1 MRPPNLAAS
10 EGERVNR
17 TKDGFKN
24 PFGFTVAHAMRKNF
38 AFPLAVFVMS
48 LALYLRSFFGN
59 DKIRQLTALKSGGS
73 ATLELLRESGKFLII
88 ADGNGSAVSDIFDFW
103 FYFYTAVLVI
113 LSAALGIMLFR
124 FVSSRAKN
132 NIYFSIGISRAGLF
146 SAHWLAGAVM
156 LEAAVLLPLAFSAML
171 NLIYFGSSVML
182 WRTLLFYAVHMTVT
196 ALAGFSVAAA
206 VSVCVGTAGESVL
219 FSLAFIA
226 FPSAAVY
233 FLNNTVP
240 KLLFG
245 APHNSNYALYPSASH
260 SRDISMA
267 LSPFGRVLSRLNL
280 LSLNNDVFIRSGS
293 LVSADGFSKITADEL
308 KSWSAPSLEPYILW
322 AILTALLFVFGLLML
337 KRRKV
342 EICGFSGRSKTL
354 NFLLTAMLSVS
365 AGSTIVAVNFYFSQI
380 IDKQYL
386 ITGITTVLLSAV
398 IFVVFDI
405 ILNLSF
411 KALKKDWKYGL
422 VHVALAVAV
431 MLSLY
436 TGFFGY
442 SSRVPYTDSI
452 ESASVSAPDIL
463 LGSYR
468 TRADELKF
476 NANSG
481 YYLAFDEDGN
491 PVGINSGCYYRSNAD
506 ERRIIIDGFKS
517 ESDINAVRELHKRL
531 IASGR
536 KVVSSSEDYS
546 ERAVRST
553 VIIKYKLKNGREI
566 IREYQTVG
574 LGDYLSLYSIE
585 NTENWNNKIKN
596 ELLNIDSEKV
606 FPVLFSGQMDK
617 KTVVDQKFTRGL
629 ARAIYNDITA
639 LGADRILCSD
649 SKWLGAMAL
658 YHDIASDGVEAVT
671 ATQVYSPDADD
682 EDAET
687 PEDAINNAWKVGNYG
702 EMMTNG
708 SEYGDLGK
716 FKSVIPITEEMT
728 NTVEY
733 LKAHGLYDLL
743 VDESPIVAVRVA
755 DIGKLTVDALEYTTP
770 IFNAFWD
777 NGKSKPETD
786 RETGE
791 QISTYTSGD
800 YMPKNSRE
808 FTDSATINTLAENAY
823 GYRFDLTGGY
833 VAEFRRANG
842 CRTIM
847 YIPKGRVELNID

>member
-48 LALYLRSFFGN
+48 LALYLRSFFGS

-73 ATLELLRESGKFLII
+73 ATLELLRGSGKFLII

-132 NIYFSIGISRAGLF
+132 NIYFSLGISRAGLF

-308 KSWSAPSLEPYILW
+308 NSWSAPSLEPYILW
-322 AILTALLFVFGLLML
+322 TILTALLFVFGLLML

-380 IDKQYL
+380 TGKQYL
-386 ITGITTVLLSAV
+386 ITGIITVLLSAV

-405 ILNLSF
+405 MLNLSF

-422 VHVALAVAV
+422 VHVALTVAV

-442 SSRVPYTDSI
+442 SSRVPDTDSI

-517 ESDINAVRELHKRL
+517 ESDINAVRGLHKRL

-566 IREYQTVG
+566 IREYQAVG

-629 ARAIYNDITA
+629 ARAIYEDITS

-658 YHDIASDGVEAVT
+658 YHDIASDGVETVT
-671 ATQVYSPDADD
+671 AAQVYSPDADD
-682 EDAET
+682 EDVET
-687 PEDAINNAWKVGNYG
+687 PEDAINNAWKAGNYG

-708 SEYGDLGK
+708 SEYGDFGK

-808 FTDSATINTLAENAY
+808 FTDGATINALAENAY

-847 YIPKGRVELNID
+847 YIPKGRVELNLD

>member
-1 MRPPNLAAS
+1 M
-10 EGERVNR
+10 NR

-48 LALYLRSFFGN
+48 LALYLRSFFGS

-132 NIYFSIGISRAGLF
+132 NIYFSLGISRAGLF

-308 KSWSAPSLEPYILW
+308 NSWSAPSLEPYILW

-380 IDKQYL
+380 TGKQYL
-386 ITGITTVLLSAV
+386 ITGIITVLLSAV

-405 ILNLSF
+405 MLNLSF
-411 KALKKDWKYGL
+411 KTLKKDWKYGL

-442 SSRVPYTDSI
+442 SSRVPDTDSI

-639 LGADRILCSD
+639 LDADRILCSD
-649 SKWLGAMAL
+649 SKWLGAVAL
-658 YHDIASDGVEAVT
+658 YHDIASDGVKTVT
-671 ATQVYSPDADD
+671 AAQAYSPDTGD

-687 PEDAINNAWKVGNYG
+687 PEDAINNAWKAGNYG

-708 SEYGDLGK
+708 SEYGDFGK

-786 RETGE
+786 RDTGE

-808 FTDSATINTLAENAY
+808 FTDGATINALAENAY
-823 GYRFDLTGGY
+823 GYRFDLAGGY

-847 YIPKGRVELNID
+847 YIPKWRVELNID

>member
-1 MRPPNLAAS
+1 M
-10 EGERVNR
+10 NR
-17 TKDGFKN
+17 TKNGFKN

-48 LALYLRSFFGN
+48 LALYLRSFFGS

-73 ATLELLRESGKFLII
+73 ATLELLRGSGKFLII

-132 NIYFSIGISRAGLF
+132 NIYFSLGISRAGLF

-245 APHNSNYALYPSASH
+245 APHNSNYSLYPSASH
-260 SRDISMA
+260 NQDISMA

-308 KSWSAPSLEPYILW
+308 NSWSAPSLEPYILW

-380 IDKQYL
+380 TDKQYL
-386 ITGITTVLLSAV
+386 ITGIITVLLSAV

-405 ILNLSF
+405 MLNRSF

-442 SSRVPYTDSI
+442 SSRVPDTDSI

-481 YYLAFDEDGN
+481 YYLSFDKDGN

-566 IREYQTVG
+566 IREYQAVG

-629 ARAIYNDITA
+629 ARAIYEDITS

-649 SKWLGAMAL
+649 SKWLGAAAL
-658 YHDIASDGVEAVT
+658 YRDIASDGVKTVT
-671 ATQVYSPDADD
+671 AAQAYSPDTDD

-687 PEDAINNAWKVGNYG
+687 PEDAINNAWKAGNYG

-708 SEYGDLGK
+708 SEYGDFGK

>member
-1 MRPPNLAAS
+1 MNKSR
-10 EGERVNR
+10 
-17 TKDGFKN
+17 DGFKS
-24 PFGFTVAHAMRKNF
+24 PFGFTVVHAIRKNF
-38 AFPLAVFVMS
+38 AFPLAIFVMN
-48 LALYLRSFFGN
+48 LALYLNGFFGSE
-59 DKIRQLTALKSGGS
+59 KMRQFMALSKAGSPTAL
-73 ATLELLRESGKFLII
+73 TLRESGKFLII
-88 ADGNGSAVSDIFDFW
+88 GGSDNYMLTDIL
-103 FYFYTAVLVI
+103 YFYTAAVVV

-124 FVSSRAKN
+124 FVSSKAKS
-132 NIYFSIGISRAGLF
+132 NIYFSLGISRAGLF
-146 SAHWLAGAVM
+146 SAHWLTGAAM
-156 LEAAVLLPLAFSAML
+156 LEAAVLLPLAVSAIL
-171 NLIYFGSSVML
+171 NLAYFGSSVML

-245 APHNSNYALYPSASH
+245 APHNSNYELYPSASH
-260 SRDISMA
+260 NQDISMA

-280 LSLNNDVFIRSGS
+280 LSLNNEAFICSGTFVS
-293 LVSADGFSKITADEL
+293 NGFSAMSADKL
-308 KSWSAPSLEPYILW
+308 KSWNAPSLKPYILW

-380 IDKQYL
+380 TDKKYL

-405 ILNLSF
+405 MLNLSF

-442 SSRVPYTDSI
+442 SSRVPDTDSI

-476 NANSG
+476 NTNSG

-491 PVGINSGCYYRSNAD
+491 PFGINSGCYYRSNAD

-585 NTENWNNKIKN
+585 NTENWNSKIKN
-596 ELLNIDSEKV
+596 DLLNIDSEKV
-606 FPVLFSGQMDK
+606 FPVLFSEQMDK

-629 ARAIYNDITA
+629 ARAIYEDITS

-671 ATQVYSPDADD
+671 ATQAQAEVPDIDDIDTPADD
-682 EDAET
+682 
-687 PEDAINNAWKVGNYG
+687 IRNAWKAGNYG

-708 SEYGDLGK
+708 SEYGDFGK

-786 RETGE
+786 RETGK

-808 FTDSATINTLAENAY
+808 FTDGATINALAENAY

-842 CRTIM
+842 YRTIM
-847 YIPKGRVELNID
+847 YIPKGRVELNLG

>member
-1 MRPPNLAAS
+1 M
-10 EGERVNR
+10 NR

-48 LALYLRSFFGN
+48 LALYLRSFFGS

-73 ATLELLRESGKFLII
+73 ATLELLRKSGKFLII

-132 NIYFSIGISRAGLF
+132 NIYFSLGISRAGLF

-308 KSWSAPSLEPYILW
+308 NSWRAPSLEPYILW

-380 IDKQYL
+380 TGKQYL
-386 ITGITTVLLSAV
+386 ITGIITVLLSAV

-405 ILNLSF
+405 MLNLSF

-442 SSRVPYTDSI
+442 SSRVPDTDSI

-639 LGADRILCSD
+639 LDADRILCSD
-649 SKWLGAMAL
+649 SKWLGAVAL
-658 YHDIASDGVEAVT
+658 YHDIASDGVKTVT
-671 ATQVYSPDADD
+671 AAQAYSPDTGD

-687 PEDAINNAWKVGNYG
+687 PEDAINNAWKAGNYG

-708 SEYGDLGK
+708 SEYGDFGK

-800 YMPKNSRE
+800 YMPENSRE
-808 FTDSATINTLAENAY
+808 FTDGATINTLAENAY
-823 GYRFDLTGGY
+823 GYRFDLAGGY

>member
-1 MRPPNLAAS
+1 MNKSR
-10 EGERVNR
+10 
-17 TKDGFKN
+17 DGFKS
-24 PFGFTVAHAMRKNF
+24 PFGFTVVHAIRKNF

-48 LALYLRSFFGN
+48 LALYLRSFFGS

-88 ADGNGSAVSDIFDFW
+88 GGSDNYMLTDIL
-103 FYFYTAVLVI
+103 YFYTAAVVV

-132 NIYFSIGISRAGLF
+132 NIYFSLGISRAGLF

-260 SRDISMA
+260 NQDISMA
-267 LSPFGRVLSRLNL
+267 LSPFGRVLSYLNL
-280 LSLNNDVFIRSGS
+280 PMLNNDAFIRSGTFVS
-293 LVSADGFSKITADEL
+293 NGFSAMSADKL

-322 AILTALLFVFGLLML
+322 TILTALLFVFGLLML

-342 EICGFSGRSKTL
+342 EICGFSGRSKAL

-380 IDKQYL
+380 TDKQYL

-405 ILNLSF
+405 MLNLSF

-442 SSRVPYTDSI
+442 SSRVPDIDSI

-491 PVGINSGCYYRSNAD
+491 PVGINSGCYYRSNAN

-596 ELLNIDSEKV
+596 ELLNINGEKV

-629 ARAIYNDITA
+629 ARAIYEDITS
-639 LGADRILCSD
+639 LGADKILCSD
-649 SKWLGAMAL
+649 SKWLGAAAL
-658 YHDIASDGVEAVT
+658 YRDIASDGVKTVT
-671 ATQVYSPDADD
+671 AAQAYSPDTDD

-687 PEDAINNAWKVGNYG
+687 PEDAINNAWKAGNYG

-708 SEYGDLGK
+708 SEYGDFGK

-808 FTDSATINTLAENAY
+808 FTDGATINALAENAY

-847 YIPKGRVELNID
+847 YIPKGRVELNLG

>member
-1 MRPPNLAAS
+1 MNKSR
-10 EGERVNR
+10 
-17 TKDGFKN
+17 DGFKS
-24 PFGFTVAHAMRKNF
+24 PFGFTVVHAIRKNF

-48 LALYLRSFFGN
+48 LALYLRSFFGS

-73 ATLELLRESGKFLII
+73 ATLELLRGSGKFLII

-132 NIYFSIGISRAGLF
+132 NIYFSLGISRAGLF

-245 APHNSNYALYPSASH
+245 APHNSNYSLYPSASH
-260 SRDISMA
+260 NQDISMA

-308 KSWSAPSLEPYILW
+308 NSWSAPSLEPYILW

-380 IDKQYL
+380 TGKQYL

-405 ILNLSF
+405 MLNLSF

-442 SSRVPYTDSI
+442 SSRVPDTDSI

-468 TRADELKF
+468 TRADELTF

-606 FPVLFSGQMDK
+606 FPVLFSKQMDK
-617 KTVVDQKFTRGL
+617 KTVIDPQFTQGL

-649 SKWLGAMAL
+649 SKWLGAAAL
-658 YHDIASDGVEAVT
+658 YRDIASDGVKTVT
-671 ATQVYSPDADD
+671 AAQAYSPDTGD

-687 PEDAINNAWKVGNYG
+687 PEDAINNAWKAGNYG

-708 SEYGDLGK
+708 SEYGDFGK

-808 FTDSATINTLAENAY
+808 FTNSATINTLAENAY

>member
-1 MRPPNLAAS
+1 MNKSR
-10 EGERVNR
+10 
-17 TKDGFKN
+17 DGFKS
-24 PFGFTVAHAMRKNF
+24 PFGFTVVHAIRKNF
-38 AFPLAVFVMS
+38 AFPLAIFVMN
-48 LALYLRSFFGN
+48 LALCLNGFFGSE
-59 DKIRQLTALKSGGS
+59 KMRQFMALSKAGSPTAL
-73 ATLELLRESGKFLII
+73 TLRESGKFLII
-88 ADGNGSAVSDIFDFW
+88 GGSDNYMLMDIL
-103 FYFYTAVLVI
+103 YFYTAAVVV

-124 FVSSRAKN
+124 FVSSKAKS
-132 NIYFSIGISRAGLF
+132 NIYFSLGISRAGLF
-146 SAHWLAGAVM
+146 SAHWLTGAAM
-156 LEAAVLLPLAFSAML
+156 LEAAVLLPLAVSAIL
-171 NLIYFGSSVML
+171 NLAYFGSSVML
-182 WRTLLFYAVHMTVT
+182 WRALLFYAVHMTVT
-196 ALAGFSVAAA
+196 ALAGFSVTAA

-226 FPSAAVY
+226 FPGAAVY

-260 SRDISMA
+260 NQDISMA
-267 LSPFGRVLSRLNL
+267 LSPFGRVLSYLNL
-280 LSLNNDVFIRSGS
+280 PMLNNDAFIRSGTFVS
-293 LVSADGFSKITADEL
+293 NGFSAMSADKL
-308 KSWSAPSLEPYILW
+308 KSWSAPSLKPYILW

-342 EICGFSGRSKTL
+342 EICGFSGRSKAL

-380 IDKQYL
+380 TDKQYL

-405 ILNLSF
+405 MLNLSF

-442 SSRVPYTDSI
+442 SSRVPDTDSI

-463 LGSYR
+463 IGSYR

-481 YYLAFDEDGN
+481 YYLTFDEDGN

-566 IREYQTVG
+566 IREYQTVR

-629 ARAIYNDITA
+629 ARAIYEDITS

-671 ATQVYSPDADD
+671 ATQAQAEVPDIDDIDTPADD
-682 EDAET
+682 VR
-687 PEDAINNAWKVGNYG
+687 NAWKAGNYG

-708 SEYGDLGK
+708 SEYGDFGK

-808 FTDSATINTLAENAY
+808 FTDGATINALAENAY

-833 VAEFRRANG
+833 LVEFKRANG
-842 CRTIM
+842 CLTIM
-847 YIPKGRVELNID
+847 YVPKGRIELNID

>member
-1 MRPPNLAAS
+1 MNKSR
-10 EGERVNR
+10 
-17 TKDGFKN
+17 DGFKS
-24 PFGFTVAHAMRKNF
+24 PFGFTVVHAIRKNF

-48 LALYLRSFFGN
+48 LALYLRSFFGS

-73 ATLELLRESGKFLII
+73 ATLDLLRESGKFLII
-88 ADGNGSAVSDIFDFW
+88 GGSGNYMLTDI
-103 FYFYTAVLVI
+103 FYFYTAAVVV

-132 NIYFSIGISRAGLF
+132 NIYFSLGISRAGLF

-240 KLLFG
+240 NLLFG

-260 SRDISMA
+260 NQDISMA

-322 AILTALLFVFGLLML
+322 AILTALLFLFG
-337 KRRKV
+337 V
-342 EICGFSGRSKTL
+342 
-354 NFLLTAMLSVS
+354 FLLLLDATLILVRGVLRGSARLLVVAGLALVTAMLSVS

-380 IDKQYL
+380 TDKQYL

-405 ILNLSF
+405 MLNLSF

-442 SSRVPYTDSI
+442 SSRVPDTDSI

-481 YYLAFDEDGN
+481 YYLAFDENGN

-596 ELLNIDSEKV
+596 ELLNINSEKV

-629 ARAIYNDITA
+629 ARAIYEDITS

-671 ATQVYSPDADD
+671 ATQAQAEVPDIDDIDTPADD
-682 EDAET
+682 VR
-687 PEDAINNAWKVGNYG
+687 NAWKAGNYG

-708 SEYGDLGK
+708 SEYGDFGK

-733 LKAHGLYDLL
+733 LKARGLYDLL

-808 FTDSATINTLAENAY
+808 FTDGATINALAENAY

-847 YIPKGRVELNID
+847 YVPKGRVELNLG

>member
-1 MRPPNLAAS
+1 M
-10 EGERVNR
+10 NR

-48 LALYLRSFFGN
+48 LALYLRSFFGS

-132 NIYFSIGISRAGLF
+132 NIYFSLGISRAGLF

-245 APHNSNYALYPSASH
+245 APHKSNYALYPSASH

-293 LVSADGFSKITADEL
+293 LVSADGFSKITTDEL
-308 KSWSAPSLEPYILW
+308 NSWSAPSLEPYILW

-380 IDKQYL
+380 TGKQYL

-405 ILNLSF
+405 MLNLSF
-411 KALKKDWKYGL
+411 KALKRDWKYGL

-442 SSRVPYTDSI
+442 SSRVPDTDSI

-629 ARAIYNDITA
+629 ARAIYEDITS

-649 SKWLGAMAL
+649 SKWLGTVAL
-658 YHDIASDGVEAVT
+658 YHDIASDGVKTVT
-671 ATQVYSPDADD
+671 AAQAYSPDTGD

-687 PEDAINNAWKVGNYG
+687 PEDAINNAWKAGNYG

-708 SEYGDLGK
+708 SEYGDFGK

-808 FTDSATINTLAENAY
+808 FTDGATINTLAENAY

-847 YIPKGRVELNID
+847 YIPKGRVELNLD

>member
-1 MRPPNLAAS
+1 MNKSR
-10 EGERVNR
+10 
-17 TKDGFKN
+17 DGFKS
-24 PFGFTVAHAMRKNF
+24 PFGFTVVHAIRKNF

-48 LALYLRSFFGN
+48 LALYLRSFFGS

-88 ADGNGSAVSDIFDFW
+88 GGSDNYMLTDIL
-103 FYFYTAVLVI
+103 YFYTAAVVV

-132 NIYFSIGISRAGLF
+132 NIYFSLGISRAGLF

-260 SRDISMA
+260 NQDIRMA

-293 LVSADGFSKITADEL
+293 LVSADRFSKITADEL

-342 EICGFSGRSKTL
+342 EICGFSGRSKAL

-380 IDKQYL
+380 TDKQYL

-405 ILNLSF
+405 MLNLSF

-442 SSRVPYTDSI
+442 SSRVPDTDSI

-481 YYLAFDEDGN
+481 YYLTFDEDGN

-629 ARAIYNDITA
+629 ARAIYEDITS
-639 LGADRILCSD
+639 LGADKILCSD

-658 YHDIASDGVEAVT
+658 YHDIASDGVKTVT
-671 ATQVYSPDADD
+671 AAQAYSPDTDD
-682 EDAET
+682 EDAKT
-687 PEDAINNAWKVGNYG
+687 PEEAINNAWKAGNYG

-708 SEYGDLGK
+708 SEYGDFGK

-733 LKAHGLYDLL
+733 LKAHGLFDLL

-808 FTDSATINTLAENAY
+808 FTDGATINALAENAY

-847 YIPKGRVELNID
+847 YIPKGRVELNLG

>member
-1 MRPPNLAAS
+1 M
-10 EGERVNR
+10 NR
-17 TKDGFKN
+17 TKNGFKN

-48 LALYLRSFFGN
+48 LALYLRSFFGS

-73 ATLELLRESGKFLII
+73 ATLELLRGSGKFLII

-132 NIYFSIGISRAGLF
+132 NIYFSLGISRAGLF

-293 LVSADGFSKITADEL
+293 LVSSDGFSKITADEL

-380 IDKQYL
+380 TGKQYL

-405 ILNLSF
+405 MLNLSF

-442 SSRVPYTDSI
+442 SSRVPDAGSI

-517 ESDINAVRELHKRL
+517 ESDINAVRGLHKRL

-629 ARAIYNDITA
+629 ARAIYEDITS

-649 SKWLGAMAL
+649 SKWLGTVAL
-658 YHDIASDGVEAVT
+658 YHDIASDGVKTVT
-671 ATQVYSPDADD
+671 AAQAYSPDTGD

-687 PEDAINNAWKVGNYG
+687 PEDAINNAWKAGNYG

-708 SEYGDLGK
+708 SEYGDFGK

-808 FTDSATINTLAENAY
+808 FTDGATINTLAENAY

>member
-1 MRPPNLAAS
+1 MNKSR
-10 EGERVNR
+10 
-17 TKDGFKN
+17 DGFKS
-24 PFGFTVAHAMRKNF
+24 PFGFTVVHAIRKNF

-48 LALYLRSFFGN
+48 LALYLRSFFGS

-124 FVSSRAKN
+124 FVSSKAKN
-132 NIYFSIGISRAGLF
+132 NIYFSLGISRAGLF

-245 APHNSNYALYPSASH
+245 APHNSNYSLYPSASH
-260 SRDISMA
+260 NQDISMA

-308 KSWSAPSLEPYILW
+308 NSWSAPSLEPYILW

-380 IDKQYL
+380 TGKQYL
-386 ITGITTVLLSAV
+386 ITGIITVLLSAV

-405 ILNLSF
+405 MLNLSF

-442 SSRVPYTDSI
+442 SSRVPDTDSI

-481 YYLAFDEDGN
+481 YYLSFDKDGN

-606 FPVLFSGQMDK
+606 FPVLFSKQMDK
-617 KTVVDQKFTRGL
+617 KAVVDQKFTRGL
-629 ARAIYNDITA
+629 ARAIYEDITS

-671 ATQVYSPDADD
+671 ATQAQAEVPDIYDIDTPADD
-682 EDAET
+682 VR
-687 PEDAINNAWKVGNYG
+687 NAWKSGNYG

-708 SEYGDLGK
+708 SEYGDFGK

-808 FTDSATINTLAENAY
+808 FTDSATINALAENAY

-847 YIPKGRVELNID
+847 YIPKGRVELNLG

>member
-1 MRPPNLAAS
+1 MNKSR
-10 EGERVNR
+10 
-17 TKDGFKN
+17 DGFKS
-24 PFGFTVAHAMRKNF
+24 PFGFTVVHAIRKNF

-48 LALYLRSFFGN
+48 LALYLRSFFGS

-73 ATLELLRESGKFLII
+73 ATLELLRGSGKFLII

-132 NIYFSIGISRAGLF
+132 NIYFSLGISRAGLF

-308 KSWSAPSLEPYILW
+308 NSWSAPSLESYILW

-380 IDKQYL
+380 TGKQYL
-386 ITGITTVLLSAV
+386 ITGIITVLLSAV

-405 ILNLSF
+405 MLNLSF

-442 SSRVPYTDSI
+442 SSRVPDTDSI

-468 TRADELKF
+468 TRADELNF

-506 ERRIIIDGFKS
+506 ERRIIIGGFKS

-546 ERAVRST
+546 KRAVRST

-629 ARAIYNDITA
+629 ARAIYEDITS

-649 SKWLGAMAL
+649 SKWLGAAAL
-658 YHDIASDGVEAVT
+658 YRDTVSDGVKTVT
-671 ATQVYSPDADD
+671 AAQAYSPDTGD

-687 PEDAINNAWKVGNYG
+687 PEDAINNAWKAGNYG

-708 SEYGDLGK
+708 SEYGDFGK

-743 VDESPIVAVRVA
+743 VDESPTVAVRVA

-808 FTDSATINTLAENAY
+808 FTDGATINTLAENAY

-847 YIPKGRVELNID
+847 YIPKGRVELNLD

>member
-1 MRPPNLAAS
+1 
-10 EGERVNR
+10 
-17 TKDGFKN
+17 
-24 PFGFTVAHAMRKNF
+24 
-38 AFPLAVFVMS
+38 
-48 LALYLRSFFGN
+48 
-59 DKIRQLTALKSGGS
+59 
-73 ATLELLRESGKFLII
+73 
-88 ADGNGSAVSDIFDFW
+88 
-103 FYFYTAVLVI
+103 
-113 LSAALGIMLFR
+113 
-124 FVSSRAKN
+124 
-132 NIYFSIGISRAGLF
+132 
-146 SAHWLAGAVM
+146 M

-245 APHNSNYALYPSASH
+245 APHNSNYSLYPSASH
-260 SRDISMA
+260 NQDISMA

-308 KSWSAPSLEPYILW
+308 NSWSAPSLEPYILW

-380 IDKQYL
+380 TGKQYL
-386 ITGITTVLLSAV
+386 ITGIITVLLSAV

-405 ILNLSF
+405 MLNLSF

-442 SSRVPYTDSI
+442 SSRVPDAGSI

-629 ARAIYNDITA
+629 ARAIYEDITS

-658 YHDIASDGVEAVT
+658 YHDIASDGVKTVT
-671 ATQVYSPDADD
+671 AAQVYSPDTDG

-687 PEDAINNAWKVGNYG
+687 PEDAINNAWKAGNYG
-702 EMMTNG
+702 EIMTNG
-708 SEYGDLGK
+708 SEYGDFGK

-808 FTDSATINTLAENAY
+808 FTDSAMINALAENAY
-823 GYRFDLTGGY
+823 GYRFDLAGGY

-847 YIPKGRVELNID
+847 YIPKWRVELNID

>member
-1 MRPPNLAAS
+1 M
-10 EGERVNR
+10 NR

-24 PFGFTVAHAMRKNF
+24 PFGFTVAHAIRKNF

-48 LALYLRSFFGN
+48 LVLYLRSFFGS

-88 ADGNGSAVSDIFDFW
+88 GGSDNYMLTDIL
-103 FYFYTAVLVI
+103 YFYTAAVVV

-124 FVSSRAKN
+124 FVSSKAKS
-132 NIYFSIGISRAGLF
+132 NIYFSLGISRAGLF
-146 SAHWLAGAVM
+146 SAHWLTGAAM

-196 ALAGFSVAAA
+196 ALAGFTVAAA
-206 VSVCVGTAGESVL
+206 VSVCVGTISESVI
-219 FSLAFIA
+219 FSLAFLA

-233 FLNNTVP
+233 FLNNAVP
-240 KLLFG
+240 HLLFG

-260 SRDISMA
+260 NQDISMA
-267 LSPFGRVLSRLNL
+267 LSPFGRVLSYLNL
-280 LSLNNDVFIRSGS
+280 PMLNNDAFIRSGTFVS
-293 LVSADGFSKITADEL
+293 NGFSAMSADKL

-342 EICGFSGRSKTL
+342 EICGFSGRSKAL

-380 IDKQYL
+380 TDKQYL

-405 ILNLSF
+405 MLNLSF

-442 SSRVPYTDSI
+442 SSRVPDTDSI

-546 ERAVRST
+546 ERAVRNT

-629 ARAIYNDITA
+629 ARAIYEDITA

-649 SKWLGAMAL
+649 SKWLGAAAL
-658 YHDIASDGVEAVT
+658 YRDIASDEVKTVT
-671 ATQVYSPDADD
+671 AAQAYSPDTDD

-687 PEDAINNAWKVGNYG
+687 PEDAIRKAWKTGNYG

-708 SEYGDLGK
+708 SEYGDFGK

-755 DIGKLTVDALEYTTP
+755 DIGKLTVNALEYTTP

-791 QISTYTSGD
+791 QISTYMSGD

-808 FTDSATINTLAENAY
+808 FTDGATINTLAENAY

-847 YIPKGRVELNID
+847 YVPKGRVELNLG

>member
-1 MRPPNLAAS
+1 M
-10 EGERVNR
+10 NR

-48 LALYLRSFFGN
+48 LALYLRSFFGS

-73 ATLELLRESGKFLII
+73 ATLELLRGSGKFLII

-132 NIYFSIGISRAGLF
+132 NIYFSLGISRAGLF

-308 KSWSAPSLEPYILW
+308 NSWSAPSLEPYILW

-380 IDKQYL
+380 TGKQYL

-405 ILNLSF
+405 MLNLSF

-442 SSRVPYTDSI
+442 SSRVPDTDSI

-596 ELLNIDSEKV
+596 ELLNINSEKV

-629 ARAIYNDITA
+629 ARAIYEDITA

-671 ATQVYSPDADD
+671 AAQAYSPDTDD

-687 PEDAINNAWKVGNYG
+687 PEDAINNAWKAGNYG

-708 SEYGDLGK
+708 SEYGDFGK

-728 NTVEY
+728 NAVEY

-847 YIPKGRVELNID
+847 YIPKGRVELNLD

>member
-1 MRPPNLAAS
+1 
-10 EGERVNR
+10 
-17 TKDGFKN
+17 
-24 PFGFTVAHAMRKNF
+24 
-38 AFPLAVFVMS
+38 
-48 LALYLRSFFGN
+48 
-59 DKIRQLTALKSGGS
+59 
-73 ATLELLRESGKFLII
+73 
-88 ADGNGSAVSDIFDFW
+88 
-103 FYFYTAVLVI
+103 
-113 LSAALGIMLFR
+113 
-124 FVSSRAKN
+124 
-132 NIYFSIGISRAGLF
+132 
-146 SAHWLAGAVM
+146 M

-308 KSWSAPSLEPYILW
+308 NSWRAPSLEPYILW

-380 IDKQYL
+380 TGKQYL
-386 ITGITTVLLSAV
+386 ITGIITVLLSAV

-405 ILNLSF
+405 MLNLSF

-442 SSRVPYTDSI
+442 SSRVPDTDSI

-639 LGADRILCSD
+639 LDADRILCSD
-649 SKWLGAMAL
+649 SKWLGAVAL
-658 YHDIASDGVEAVT
+658 YHDIASDGVKTVT
-671 ATQVYSPDADD
+671 AAQAYSPDTGD

-687 PEDAINNAWKVGNYG
+687 PEDAINNAWKAGNYG

-708 SEYGDLGK
+708 SEYGDFGK

-800 YMPKNSRE
+800 YMPENSRE
-808 FTDSATINTLAENAY
+808 FTDGATINTLAENAY
-823 GYRFDLTGGY
+823 GYRFDLAGGY

>member
-1 MRPPNLAAS
+1 M
-10 EGERVNR
+10 NR
-17 TKDGFKN
+17 TKNGFKN

-48 LALYLRSFFGN
+48 LALYLRSFFGS

-73 ATLELLRESGKFLII
+73 ATLELLRGSGKFLII

-132 NIYFSIGISRAGLF
+132 NIYFSLGISRAGLF

-245 APHNSNYALYPSASH
+245 APHNSNYSLYPSASH
-260 SRDISMA
+260 NQDISMA

-308 KSWSAPSLEPYILW
+308 NSWSAPSLEPYILW

-380 IDKQYL
+380 TGKQYL
-386 ITGITTVLLSAV
+386 ITGIITVLLSAV

-405 ILNLSF
+405 MLNLSF

-442 SSRVPYTDSI
+442 SSRVPDTDSI
-452 ESASVSAPDIL
+452 ENASVSAPDIL

-574 LGDYLSLYSIE
+574 LGDYLSLYSVE

-629 ARAIYNDITA
+629 ARAIYEDITS

-649 SKWLGAMAL
+649 SKWLGAAAL
-658 YHDIASDGVEAVT
+658 YRDIASDGVKTVT
-671 ATQVYSPDADD
+671 AAQAYSPDTDS

-687 PEDAINNAWKVGNYG
+687 PEDAINNAWKAGNYG

-708 SEYGDLGK
+708 SEYGDFGK

-800 YMPKNSRE
+800 YMPKKSRE
-808 FTDSATINTLAENAY
+808 FTDGATINTLAENAY

-847 YIPKGRVELNID
+847 YIPKGRVELNLD

>member
-1 MRPPNLAAS
+1 M
-10 EGERVNR
+10 NR

-48 LALYLRSFFGN
+48 LALYLRSFFGS

-73 ATLELLRESGKFLII
+73 ATLELLRGSGKFLII

-132 NIYFSIGISRAGLF
+132 NIYFSLGISRAGLF

-293 LVSADGFSKITADEL
+293 LVSADGFSKITTDEL
-308 KSWSAPSLEPYILW
+308 NSWSAPSLEPYILW

-342 EICGFSGRSKTL
+342 EICGFSGRSKAL

-380 IDKQYL
+380 TDKQYL

-405 ILNLSF
+405 MLNLSF

-422 VHVALAVAV
+422 VHVALTVAV

-442 SSRVPYTDSI
+442 SSRVPDTDSI

-468 TRADELKF
+468 TRADELNF

-629 ARAIYNDITA
+629 ARAIYEDITS

-649 SKWLGAMAL
+649 SKWLGAAAL
-658 YHDIASDGVEAVT
+658 YRDIASDGVKTVT
-671 ATQVYSPDADD
+671 AAQAYSPDTDD

-687 PEDAINNAWKVGNYG
+687 PEDAINNAWKAGNYG

-708 SEYGDLGK
+708 SEYGDFGK

-808 FTDSATINTLAENAY
+808 FTDGATINTLAENAY
-823 GYRFDLTGGY
+823 GYRFDLAGGY

-847 YIPKGRVELNID
+847 YIPKGRVELNLD

>member
-1 MRPPNLAAS
+1 MNKSR
-10 EGERVNR
+10 
-17 TKDGFKN
+17 DGFKS
-24 PFGFTVAHAMRKNF
+24 PFGFTVVHAIRKNF
-38 AFPLAVFVMS
+38 AFPLAIFVMN
-48 LALYLRSFFGN
+48 LALCLNGFFGSE
-59 DKIRQLTALKSGGS
+59 KMRQFMALSKAGSPTAL
-73 ATLELLRESGKFLII
+73 TLRESGKFLII
-88 ADGNGSAVSDIFDFW
+88 GGSDNYMLMDIL
-103 FYFYTAVLVI
+103 YFYTAAVVV

-124 FVSSRAKN
+124 FVSSKAKS
-132 NIYFSIGISRAGLF
+132 NIYFSLGISRAGLF
-146 SAHWLAGAVM
+146 SAHWLTGAAM
-156 LEAAVLLPLAFSAML
+156 LEAAVLLPLAVSAIL
-171 NLIYFGSSVML
+171 NLAYFGSSVML
-182 WRTLLFYAVHMTVT
+182 WRALLFYAVHMTVT
-196 ALAGFSVAAA
+196 ALAGFSVTAA

-226 FPSAAVY
+226 FPGAAVY

-260 SRDISMA
+260 NQDISMA
-267 LSPFGRVLSRLNL
+267 LSPFGRVLSYLNL
-280 LSLNNDVFIRSGS
+280 PMLNNDAFIRSGTFVS
-293 LVSADGFSKITADEL
+293 NGFSAMSADKL
-308 KSWSAPSLEPYILW
+308 KSWSAPSLKPYILW

-342 EICGFSGRSKTL
+342 EICGFSGRSKAL

-380 IDKQYL
+380 TDKQYL

-405 ILNLSF
+405 MLNLSF

-442 SSRVPYTDSI
+442 SSRVPDTDSI

-463 LGSYR
+463 IGSYR

-481 YYLAFDEDGN
+481 YYLTFDEDGN

-566 IREYQTVG
+566 IREYQTVR

-629 ARAIYNDITA
+629 ARAIYEDITS

-671 ATQVYSPDADD
+671 ATQAQAEVPDIDDIDTPADD
-682 EDAET
+682 VH
-687 PEDAINNAWKVGNYG
+687 NAWKAGNYG

-708 SEYGDLGK
+708 SEYGDFGK

-808 FTDSATINTLAENAY
+808 FTDGATINALAANAY

-847 YIPKGRVELNID
+847 YIPKGRIELNID

>member
-1 MRPPNLAAS
+1 M
-10 EGERVNR
+10 NR
-17 TKDGFKN
+17 TKNGFKN

-48 LALYLRSFFGN
+48 LALYLRSFFGS

-73 ATLELLRESGKFLII
+73 ATLELLRGSGKFLII

-132 NIYFSIGISRAGLF
+132 NIYFSLGISRAGLF

-245 APHNSNYALYPSASH
+245 APHNSNYSLYPSASH
-260 SRDISMA
+260 NQDISMA

-308 KSWSAPSLEPYILW
+308 NSWSAPSLEPYTLW

-354 NFLLTAMLSVS
+354 NFLLTAMFSVS

-380 IDKQYL
+380 TGKQYL

-405 ILNLSF
+405 MLNLSF

-442 SSRVPYTDSI
+442 SSRVPDTDSI

-629 ARAIYNDITA
+629 ARAIYEDITS

-649 SKWLGAMAL
+649 SKWLGTVAL
-658 YHDIASDGVEAVT
+658 YHDIASDGVKTVT
-671 ATQVYSPDADD
+671 AAQAYSPDTGD

-687 PEDAINNAWKVGNYG
+687 PEDAINNAWKAGNYG

-708 SEYGDLGK
+708 SEYGDFGK

>member
-1 MRPPNLAAS
+1 M
-10 EGERVNR
+10 NR

-48 LALYLRSFFGN
+48 LALYLRSFFGS

-88 ADGNGSAVSDIFDFW
+88 ADGNGSAVSDIFYFW

-113 LSAALGIMLFR
+113 LSAALGIMLFK

-132 NIYFSIGISRAGLF
+132 NIYFSLGISRAGLF

-219 FSLAFIA
+219 FSLAFIT

-260 SRDISMA
+260 NQDISMA

-308 KSWSAPSLEPYILW
+308 KSWSAPSLEPYLLW

-380 IDKQYL
+380 TDKQYL
-386 ITGITTVLLSAV
+386 ITGIITVLLSAV

-405 ILNLSF
+405 MLNLSF

-422 VHVALAVAV
+422 VHVALAVAA

-442 SSRVPYTDSI
+442 SSRVPDTDSI

-476 NANSG
+476 NANSS

-531 IASGR
+531 IVSGR

-617 KTVVDQKFTRGL
+617 KVVVDQKFTRGL
-629 ARAIYNDITA
+629 ARAIYEDITS

-671 ATQVYSPDADD
+671 ATQAQAEVPDIDDVDTPADD
-682 EDAET
+682 VR
-687 PEDAINNAWKVGNYG
+687 NAWKAGNYG

-708 SEYGDLGK
+708 SEYGDFGK

-755 DIGKLTVDALEYTTP
+755 DIGKLTADALEYTTP

-800 YMPKNSRE
+800 YMPKNSKE
-808 FTDSATINTLAENAY
+808 FTDGATISTLAENAY

-847 YIPKGRVELNID
+847 YIPKGRVELNLD

>member
-1 MRPPNLAAS
+1 M
-10 EGERVNR
+10 NR
-17 TKDGFKN
+17 TKNGFKN

-48 LALYLRSFFGN
+48 LALYLRSFFGS

-73 ATLELLRESGKFLII
+73 ATLELLRGSGKFLII

-132 NIYFSIGISRAGLF
+132 NIYFSLGISRAGLF

-171 NLIYFGSSVML
+171 NLIYFGSSFML

-293 LVSADGFSKITADEL
+293 LVSADGFSKIPADEL
-308 KSWSAPSLEPYILW
+308 NSWSAPSLEPYILW

-342 EICGFSGRSKTL
+342 EICGFSGKSKTL

-380 IDKQYL
+380 TGKQYL
-386 ITGITTVLLSAV
+386 ITGIITVLLSAV

-405 ILNLSF
+405 MLNLSF

-442 SSRVPYTDSI
+442 SSRVPDTDSI

-468 TRADELKF
+468 TRSDELKF

-546 ERAVRST
+546 ERAVHST

-629 ARAIYNDITA
+629 ARAIYEDITS

-649 SKWLGAMAL
+649 SKWLGAAAL
-658 YHDIASDGVEAVT
+658 YRDIASDGVKTVT
-671 ATQVYSPDADD
+671 AAQTYSPDTDD

-687 PEDAINNAWKVGNYG
+687 PEDAINNAWKAGNYG

-708 SEYGDLGK
+708 SEYGDFGK

-808 FTDSATINTLAENAY
+808 FTDGATINTLAENAY

-833 VAEFRRANG
+833 VAEFIRANG

-847 YIPKGRVELNID
+847 YVPKGRVELNLD

>member
-1 MRPPNLAAS
+1 M
-10 EGERVNR
+10 NR
-17 TKDGFKN
+17 TKNGFKN

-48 LALYLRSFFGN
+48 LALYLRSFFGS

-73 ATLELLRESGKFLII
+73 ATLELLRGSGKFLII

-132 NIYFSIGISRAGLF
+132 NIYFSLGISRAGLF

-245 APHNSNYALYPSASH
+245 APHNSNYSLYPSASH
-260 SRDISMA
+260 NQDISMA

-308 KSWSAPSLEPYILW
+308 NSWSAPSLEPYTLW

-380 IDKQYL
+380 TGKQYL

-405 ILNLSF
+405 MLNLSF

-442 SSRVPYTDSI
+442 SSRVPDTDSI

-553 VIIKYKLKNGREI
+553 VIIKYKFKNGREI

-629 ARAIYNDITA
+629 ARAIYEDITS

-649 SKWLGAMAL
+649 SKWLGTVAL
-658 YHDIASDGVEAVT
+658 YHDIASDGVKTVT
-671 ATQVYSPDADD
+671 AAQAYSPDTGD

-687 PEDAINNAWKVGNYG
+687 PEDAINNAWKAGNYG

-708 SEYGDLGK
+708 SEYGDFGK

>member
-1 MRPPNLAAS
+1 M
-10 EGERVNR
+10 NR

-24 PFGFTVAHAMRKNF
+24 PFGFTVVHAIRKNF
-38 AFPLAVFVMS
+38 AFPLAIFVMN
-48 LALYLRSFFGN
+48 LALYLNGFFGSE
-59 DKIRQLTALKSGGS
+59 KMRQFMALSKAGSPTAL
-73 ATLELLRESGKFLII
+73 TLRESGKFLII
-88 ADGNGSAVSDIFDFW
+88 GGSDNYMLTDSL
-103 FYFYTAVLVI
+103 YFYTAAVVV

-124 FVSSRAKN
+124 FVSSKAKS
-132 NIYFSIGISRAGLF
+132 NIYFSLGISRAGLF
-146 SAHWLAGAVM
+146 SAHWLTGAAM
-156 LEAAVLLPLAFSAML
+156 LEAAVLLPLAVPAIL
-171 NLIYFGSSVML
+171 NLAYFGSTVML

-245 APHNSNYALYPSASH
+245 APHNSNYELYPSASH
-260 SRDISMA
+260 NQDISMA

-280 LSLNNDVFIRSGS
+280 LSLNNEAFIRSGTFVS
-293 LVSADGFSKITADEL
+293 NGFSAMSADKL
-308 KSWSAPSLEPYILW
+308 KSWNAPSLKPYILW

-380 IDKQYL
+380 TDKQYL
-386 ITGITTVLLSAV
+386 ITGITTVLLSTV

-405 ILNLSF
+405 MLNLSF

-442 SSRVPYTDSI
+442 SSRVPDTDSI

-629 ARAIYNDITA
+629 ARAIYEDITS

-671 ATQVYSPDADD
+671 ATQAQAEVPDIDDIDTPADD
-682 EDAET
+682 
-687 PEDAINNAWKVGNYG
+687 IRNAWKAGNYG

-708 SEYGDLGK
+708 SEYGDFGK

-770 IFNAFWD
+770 IFNTFWD

-786 RETGE
+786 RETGK

-808 FTDSATINTLAENAY
+808 FTDGATINALAENAY

-833 VAEFRRANG
+833 VAEFRRVNG

-847 YIPKGRVELNID
+847 YIPKGRVELNLG

>member
-1 MRPPNLAAS
+1 M
-10 EGERVNR
+10 NR
-17 TKDGFKN
+17 TKNGFKN

-48 LALYLRSFFGN
+48 LALYLRSFFGS

-73 ATLELLRESGKFLII
+73 ATLELLRGSGKFLII

-132 NIYFSIGISRAGLF
+132 NIYFSLGISRAGLF

-380 IDKQYL
+380 TGKQYL
-386 ITGITTVLLSAV
+386 ITGIITVLLSAV

-405 ILNLSF
+405 MLNLSF

-442 SSRVPYTDSI
+442 SSRVPDTDSI

-468 TRADELKF
+468 TRADELNF

-536 KVVSSSEDYS
+536 KVVSSSDDYS

-566 IREYQTVG
+566 IREYQTVR

-606 FPVLFSGQMDK
+606 FPVLFSRQMDK

-649 SKWLGAMAL
+649 SKWLGAVAL
-658 YHDIASDGVEAVT
+658 YRDIASDGVKTVT
-671 ATQVYSPDADD
+671 AAQAYSPDTDG

-687 PEDAINNAWKVGNYG
+687 PEDAINNAWKAGNYG
-702 EMMTNG
+702 EIMTNG
-708 SEYGDLGK
+708 SEYGDFGK
-716 FKSVIPITEEMT
+716 FKSVIPITEKMT

-847 YIPKGRVELNID
+847 YVPKGCVELNLD

>member
-17 TKDGFKN
+17 TKNGFKN

-48 LALYLRSFFGN
+48 LALYLRSFFGS

-132 NIYFSIGISRAGLF
+132 NIYFSLGISRAGLF

-196 ALAGFSVAAA
+196 ALAGFSVTAA

-380 IDKQYL
+380 TGKQYL

-405 ILNLSF
+405 MLNLSF

-422 VHVALAVAV
+422 VHVALTVAV

-442 SSRVPYTDSI
+442 SSRVPDTDSI

-629 ARAIYNDITA
+629 ARAIYEDITS

-649 SKWLGAMAL
+649 SKWLGTVAL
-658 YHDIASDGVEAVT
+658 YHDIASDGVKTVT
-671 ATQVYSPDADD
+671 AAQAYSPDTGD

-687 PEDAINNAWKVGNYG
+687 PEDAINNAWKAGNYG

-708 SEYGDLGK
+708 SEYGDFGK

-808 FTDSATINTLAENAY
+808 FTDSAMINALAENAY
-823 GYRFDLTGGY
+823 GYRFDLAGGY

-847 YIPKGRVELNID
+847 YIPKWRVELNID

>member
-1 MRPPNLAAS
+1 M
-10 EGERVNR
+10 NR
-17 TKDGFKN
+17 TKNGFKN

-48 LALYLRSFFGN
+48 LALYLRSFFGS

-132 NIYFSIGISRAGLF
+132 NIYFSLAISRAGLF

-308 KSWSAPSLEPYILW
+308 NSWSAPSLEPYILW

-380 IDKQYL
+380 TGKQYL

-405 ILNLSF
+405 MLNLSF
-411 KALKKDWKYGL
+411 KALKRDWKYGL

-442 SSRVPYTDSI
+442 SSRVPDTDSI

-517 ESDINAVRELHKRL
+517 ESDINAVRGLHKRL

-639 LGADRILCSD
+639 LDADRILCSD
-649 SKWLGAMAL
+649 SKWLGAVAL
-658 YHDIASDGVEAVT
+658 YHDIASDGVKTVT
-671 ATQVYSPDADD
+671 AAQAYSPDTGD

-687 PEDAINNAWKVGNYG
+687 PEDAINNAWKAGNYG

-708 SEYGDLGK
+708 SEYGDFGK

-800 YMPKNSRE
+800 YMPENSRE
-808 FTDSATINTLAENAY
+808 FTDGATINTLAENAY
-823 GYRFDLTGGY
+823 GYRFDLAGGY

>member
-1 MRPPNLAAS
+1 M
-10 EGERVNR
+10 NR
-17 TKDGFKN
+17 TKNGFKN

-48 LALYLRSFFGN
+48 LALYLRSFFGS

-73 ATLELLRESGKFLII
+73 ATLELLRGSGKFLII

-132 NIYFSIGISRAGLF
+132 NIYFSLGISRAGLF

-245 APHNSNYALYPSASH
+245 APHNSNYSLYPSASH
-260 SRDISMA
+260 NQDISMA

-308 KSWSAPSLEPYILW
+308 NSWSAPSLEPYILW

-380 IDKQYL
+380 TGKQYL
-386 ITGITTVLLSAV
+386 ITGIITVLLSAV

-405 ILNLSF
+405 MLNLSF

-422 VHVALAVAV
+422 VHVTLTVAV

-442 SSRVPYTDSI
+442 SSRVPDTDSI

-468 TRADELKF
+468 TRADELNF
-476 NANSG
+476 NTNSG

-546 ERAVRST
+546 ERVVRST

-606 FPVLFSGQMDK
+606 FPVIFSGQMDK
-617 KTVVDQKFTRGL
+617 KTVVDQKITRGL
-629 ARAIYNDITA
+629 ARAIYEDITS

-658 YHDIASDGVEAVT
+658 YHDIASDRVETVT
-671 ATQVYSPDADD
+671 ATQAYTDVPDIDDVDTPADD
-682 EDAET
+682 VR
-687 PEDAINNAWKVGNYG
+687 NAWKTGNYG

-708 SEYGDLGK
+708 SEYGDFGK

>member
-1 MRPPNLAAS
+1 M
-10 EGERVNR
+10 NR
-17 TKDGFKN
+17 TKNGFKN

-48 LALYLRSFFGN
+48 LALYLRSFFGS

-132 NIYFSIGISRAGLF
+132 NIYFSLGISRAGLF

-196 ALAGFSVAAA
+196 ALAGFSVTAA

-380 IDKQYL
+380 TGKQYL

-405 ILNLSF
+405 MLNLSF

-422 VHVALAVAV
+422 VHVALTVAV

-442 SSRVPYTDSI
+442 SSRVPDTNSI

-468 TRADELKF
+468 TRADELNF

-531 IASGR
+531 IVSGR

-629 ARAIYNDITA
+629 ARAIYEDITS

-649 SKWLGAMAL
+649 SKWLGAAAL
-658 YHDIASDGVEAVT
+658 YRDIASDGVKTVT
-671 ATQVYSPDADD
+671 AAQAYSPDTDD

-687 PEDAINNAWKVGNYG
+687 PEDAINNAWKAGNYG

-708 SEYGDLGK
+708 SEYGDFGK

-833 VAEFRRANG
+833 VAEFRRAND

-847 YIPKGRVELNID
+847 YIPKERVELNLD

>member
-1 MRPPNLAAS
+1 MNKSR
-10 EGERVNR
+10 
-17 TKDGFKN
+17 DGFKSL
-24 PFGFTVAHAMRKNF
+24 FGFTVAHAMRKNF

-48 LALYLRSFFGN
+48 LALYLRSFFGS

-132 NIYFSIGISRAGLF
+132 NIYFSLGISRAGLF

-245 APHNSNYALYPSASH
+245 APHNSNYSLYPSASH
-260 SRDISMA
+260 NQDISMA

-308 KSWSAPSLEPYILW
+308 NSWSAPSLEPYILW

-380 IDKQYL
+380 TGKQYL
-386 ITGITTVLLSAV
+386 ITGIITVLLSAV

-405 ILNLSF
+405 MLNLSF

-442 SSRVPYTDSI
+442 SSRVPDAGSI

-629 ARAIYNDITA
+629 ARAIYEDITS

-658 YHDIASDGVEAVT
+658 YHDIASDGVKTVT
-671 ATQVYSPDADD
+671 AAQVYSPDTDG

-687 PEDAINNAWKVGNYG
+687 PEDAINNAWKAGNYG
-702 EMMTNG
+702 EIMTNG
-708 SEYGDLGK
+708 SEYGDFGK

-808 FTDSATINTLAENAY
+808 FTDSAMINALAENAY
-823 GYRFDLTGGY
+823 GYRFDLAGGY

-847 YIPKGRVELNID
+847 YIPKWRVELNID

>member
-1 MRPPNLAAS
+1 M
-10 EGERVNR
+10 NR
-17 TKDGFKN
+17 TKNGFKN

-48 LALYLRSFFGN
+48 LALYLRSFFGS

-73 ATLELLRESGKFLII
+73 ATLELLRGSGKFLII

-132 NIYFSIGISRAGLF
+132 NIYFSLGISRAGLF

-380 IDKQYL
+380 TGKQYL

-405 ILNLSF
+405 MLNLSF

-422 VHVALAVAV
+422 VHVALTVAV

-442 SSRVPYTDSI
+442 SSRVPDTDSI

-566 IREYQTVG
+566 IREYQAVE

-639 LGADRILCSD
+639 LDADRILCSD
-649 SKWLGAMAL
+649 SKWLGAVAL
-658 YHDIASDGVEAVT
+658 YHDIASDGVKTVT
-671 ATQVYSPDADD
+671 AAQAYSPDTGD

-687 PEDAINNAWKVGNYG
+687 PEDAINNAWKASNYG

-708 SEYGDLGK
+708 SEYGDFGK

-800 YMPKNSRE
+800 YMPENSRE
-808 FTDSATINTLAENAY
+808 FTDGATINTLAENAY
-823 GYRFDLTGGY
+823 GYRFDLAGGY

>member
-1 MRPPNLAAS
+1 M
-10 EGERVNR
+10 NR

-24 PFGFTVAHAMRKNF
+24 PFGFTVVHAIRKNF
-38 AFPLAVFVMS
+38 AFPLAIFVMN
-48 LALYLRSFFGN
+48 LALYLNGFFGSE
-59 DKIRQLTALKSGGS
+59 KMRQFMALSKAGSPTAL
-73 ATLELLRESGKFLII
+73 TLRESGKFLII
-88 ADGNGSAVSDIFDFW
+88 GGSDNYMLTDIL
-103 FYFYTAVLVI
+103 YFYTAAVVV

-124 FVSSRAKN
+124 FVSSKAKS
-132 NIYFSIGISRAGLF
+132 NIYFSLGISRAGLF
-146 SAHWLAGAVM
+146 SAHWLTGAAM
-156 LEAAVLLPLAFSAML
+156 LEAAVLLPLAVSAIL
-171 NLIYFGSSVML
+171 NLAYFGSSVML

-245 APHNSNYALYPSASH
+245 APHNSNYEFYPSASH
-260 SRDISMA
+260 NQDISMA

-280 LSLNNDVFIRSGS
+280 LSLNNEAFIRSGTFVS
-293 LVSADGFSKITADEL
+293 NGFSAMSADKL
-308 KSWSAPSLEPYILW
+308 KSWNAPSLKPYILW

-365 AGSTIVAVNFYFSQI
+365 AGSTIVAVDFYFSQI
-380 IDKQYL
+380 TDKQYL

-405 ILNLSF
+405 MLNLSF

-442 SSRVPYTDSI
+442 SSRVPDTDSI

-476 NANSG
+476 NTNSG
-481 YYLAFDEDGN
+481 YYLAFDEGGN

-629 ARAIYNDITA
+629 ARAIYEDITS

-671 ATQVYSPDADD
+671 ATQAQAEVPDIDDIDTPADD
-682 EDAET
+682 
-687 PEDAINNAWKVGNYG
+687 IRNAWKAGNYG

-708 SEYGDLGK
+708 SEYGDFGK

-770 IFNAFWD
+770 IFNTFWD

-786 RETGE
+786 RETGK

-808 FTDSATINTLAENAY
+808 FTDGATINALAENAY

-847 YIPKGRVELNID
+847 YIPKGRVELNLG

>member
-1 MRPPNLAAS
+1 MNKSR
-10 EGERVNR
+10 
-17 TKDGFKN
+17 DGFKS

-48 LALYLRSFFGN
+48 LALYLRSFFGS

-132 NIYFSIGISRAGLF
+132 NIYFSLGISRAGLF

-206 VSVCVGTAGESVL
+206 VSVCVGTAGESIL

-245 APHNSNYALYPSASH
+245 APHNSNYSLYPSASH
-260 SRDISMA
+260 NQDISMA

-308 KSWSAPSLEPYILW
+308 NSWSAPSLEPYILW

-380 IDKQYL
+380 TGKQYL
-386 ITGITTVLLSAV
+386 ITGIITVLLSAV

-405 ILNLSF
+405 MLNLSF

-442 SSRVPYTDSI
+442 SSRVPDAGSI

-629 ARAIYNDITA
+629 ARAIYEDITS

-658 YHDIASDGVEAVT
+658 YHDIASDGVKTVT
-671 ATQVYSPDADD
+671 AAQVYSPDTDG

-687 PEDAINNAWKVGNYG
+687 PEDAINNAWKAGNYG
-702 EMMTNG
+702 EIMTNG
-708 SEYGDLGK
+708 SEYGDFGK

-808 FTDSATINTLAENAY
+808 FTDSAMINALAENAY
-823 GYRFDLTGGY
+823 GYRFDLAGGY

-847 YIPKGRVELNID
+847 YIPKWRVELNID

>member
-1 MRPPNLAAS
+1 M
-10 EGERVNR
+10 NR

-24 PFGFTVAHAMRKNF
+24 PFGFTVVHAIRKNF
-38 AFPLAVFVMS
+38 AFPLAIFVMN
-48 LALYLRSFFGN
+48 LALYLNGFFGSE
-59 DKIRQLTALKSGGS
+59 KMRQFMALSKAGSPTAL
-73 ATLELLRESGKFLII
+73 TLRESGKFLII
-88 ADGNGSAVSDIFDFW
+88 GGSDNYMLTDIL
-103 FYFYTAVLVI
+103 YFYTAAVVV

-124 FVSSRAKN
+124 FVSSKAKS
-132 NIYFSIGISRAGLF
+132 NIYFSLGISRAGLF
-146 SAHWLAGAVM
+146 SAHWLTGAAM
-156 LEAAVLLPLAFSAML
+156 LEAAVLLPLAVSAIL
-171 NLIYFGSSVML
+171 NLAYFGSSVML

-196 ALAGFSVAAA
+196 ALAGFSVTAA

-245 APHNSNYALYPSASH
+245 APHNSNYELYPSASH
-260 SRDISMA
+260 NQDISMA

-280 LSLNNDVFIRSGS
+280 LSLNNEAFIRSGTFVS
-293 LVSADGFSKITADEL
+293 NGFSAMSADKL
-308 KSWSAPSLEPYILW
+308 KSWNAPSLKPYILW

-342 EICGFSGRSKTL
+342 EICGFSGRSKAL

-380 IDKQYL
+380 TDKQYL

-405 ILNLSF
+405 MLNLSF

-442 SSRVPYTDSI
+442 SSRVPDTDSI

-476 NANSG
+476 NTNSG
-481 YYLAFDEDGN
+481 YYLAFDEGGN

-629 ARAIYNDITA
+629 ARAIYEDITS

-671 ATQVYSPDADD
+671 AIQAQAEVPDIDDIDTPADD
-682 EDAET
+682 
-687 PEDAINNAWKVGNYG
+687 IRNAWKAGNYG

-708 SEYGDLGK
+708 SEYGDFGK

-786 RETGE
+786 RETGK

-808 FTDSATINTLAENAY
+808 FTDGATINALAENAY

-847 YIPKGRVELNID
+847 YVPKGRVELNLG